1 MKAMLMRYILGFP
14 KSIWLNFRKLPFR
27 QAIRMPILVYRTK
40 LKSISGSIEIKAAKL
55 KTGLIKIGFGT
66 TQVSDIQRER
76 VILNI
81 DGKVV
86 FNGKCKFGTGSR
98 IFVGKDATV
107 SFGDNFN
114 ATSHLKLVC
123 NRQMTFGNDDL
134 LSWNCLLMDTDQ
146 HTVVDGNTGEKVN
159 QDKPILIGNHV
170 WMGCNTTVMK
180 GAEVAD
186 NVIIGSNS
194 VIAGKHLTAGVA
206 IAGNPARTVKENIV
220 WKE

>member
-81 DGKVV
+81 DGRW
-86 FNGKCKFGTGSR
+86 FSM
-98 IFVGKDATV
+98 A
-107 SFGDNFN
+107 N
-114 ATSHLKLVC
+114 ASSA
-123 NRQMTFGNDDL
+123 QAAGY
-134 LSWNCLLMDTDQ
+134 SW
-146 HTVVDGNTGEKVN
+146 
-159 QDKPILIGNHV
+159 
-170 WMGCNTTVMK
+170 
-180 GAEVAD
+180 
-186 NVIIGSNS
+186 
-194 VIAGKHLTAGVA
+194 
-206 IAGNPARTVKENIV
+206 ARTPR
-220 WKE
+220 